1 MATKTAGSQ
10 MADFAM
16 KAFTGTMVATTVV
29 TGG

>member
-1 MATKTAGSQ
+1 MATKTAGNTL
-10 MADFAM
+10 ADLAM